1 MEADH
6 KGSYVHK
13 EFQAVYDPKVGLIKT
28 LMKIYWKD
36 LGLGRF
42 KIVSLR
48 CIITWSAES

>member
-1 MEADH
+1 METDH

-28 LMKIYWKD
+28 LLKIYWKD

-42 KIVSLR
+42 QIFYHSLK
-48 CIITWSAES
+48 T

>member
-6 KGSYVHK
+6 KGSFVHK

-36 LGLGRF
+36 LGLGGF
-42 KIVSLR
+42 QIFMQYHVVSGV
-48 CIITWSAES
+48 II